1 MARNV
6 GKMCKNCVDVERV
19 CGGRERCAFDNERKW
34 SGLMGKCEKSA
45 GNGRKSRGLR
55 RKMCII
61 WTNVRGIH
69 GNMLNKLADM
79 ERGWG

>member
-1 MARNV
+1 
-6 GKMCKNCVDVERV
+6 
-19 CGGRERCAFDNERKW
+19 
-34 SGLMGKCEKSA
+34 MGKCEKSA

-61 WTNVRGIH
+61 WTNVKGVH